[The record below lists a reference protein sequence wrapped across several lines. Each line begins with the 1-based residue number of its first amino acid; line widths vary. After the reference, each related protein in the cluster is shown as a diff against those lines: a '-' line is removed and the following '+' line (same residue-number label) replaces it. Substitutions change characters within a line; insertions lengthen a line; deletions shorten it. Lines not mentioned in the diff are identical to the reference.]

1 VSKICYVCKYTPLEL
16 FAGFGTECERL
27 DPAPVNFDCAD
38 SCAHPNLCGFGKA
51 VIEAVA
57 ARDVQELILTDCCD
71 VCRRIYDVLKLSGK
85 LRFLYLLPLPHKSGD
100 AEGRLLADELER
112 LAERWASYSGETF
125 DVSRALAAWEEGRR
139 AAAAAA
145 VNEPHISLA
154 GAHGGSQLLAVMRPR
169 FSLPVTDDTCTG
181 RRTLAPS
188 PETAAEEAD
197 FFRVY
202 APALLRQERPCLRML
217 ESRGR
222 VSADADA
229 AAIVFH
235 TVKFCDYYSF
245 E

>member
-1 VSKICYVCKYTPLEL
+1 MSKICYVCKYTPLEL

-154 GAHGGSQLLAVMRPR
+154 GAHGGSQLLAVMPK
-169 FSLPVTDDTCTG
+169 FASAGSWKAVLSCSPSLPTAPRSPISIRTFSTTPTG
-181 RRTLAPS
+181 
-188 PETAAEEAD
+188 
-197 FFRVY
+197 
-202 APALLRQERPCLRML
+202 
-217 ESRGR
+217 
-222 VSADADA
+222 
-229 AAIVFH
+229 
-235 TVKFCDYYSF
+235 
-245 E
+245 